1 MKTLCDVMSN
11 VFNSL
16 VPPNIMMLFMGLFL
30 VITLKNA
37 DGITPKTVQQKQF
50 CWGLCDALQVSVLQL
65 LWQDP
70 GIGVRHSGRVD
81 ELLILQAILSEWC
94 YFSAR
99 LLNKY
104 LVEGI

>member
-1 MKTLCDVMSN
+1 
-11 VFNSL
+11 
-16 VPPNIMMLFMGLFL
+16 MGLFL

-50 CWGLCDALQVSVLQL
+50 CWGQCDALQVSVRQL

-70 GIGVRHSGRVD
+70 ALGVRHAGRVD

-104 LVEGI
+104 LVGGHLSRPS